1 MAMQSDINSPEMV
14 LRRIDAIVE
23 ELLALRITVRNLISD
38 RPATVE
44 STNEAA
50 SILDIVQEAPGHRIF
65 QSAEDV
71 KQYLNIERATW
82 DN

>member
-1 MAMQSDINSPEMV
+1 MTIQHDINSPETV

-23 ELLALRITVRNLISD
+23 ELLALRITVRNMIGD
-38 RPATVE
+38 HPAIVE
-44 STNEAA
+44 PTNEAT
-50 SILDIVQEAPGHRIF
+50 SILDIVQEAPGHRVF

-82 DN
+82 GD